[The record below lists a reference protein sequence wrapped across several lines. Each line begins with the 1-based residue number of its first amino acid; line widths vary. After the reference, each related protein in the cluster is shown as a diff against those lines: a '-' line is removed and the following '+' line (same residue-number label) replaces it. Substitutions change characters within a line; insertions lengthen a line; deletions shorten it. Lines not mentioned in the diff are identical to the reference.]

1 MMLWKFMLAAHMFNS
16 VRPDGLTIGPM
27 WTLFVMQPMLGERG
41 VLYDIEISDLSG
53 NQL

>member
-1 MMLWKFMLAAHMFNS
+1 MLAAHMFNS
-16 VRPDGLTIGPM
+16 VRPDGLTVGPM

-41 VLYDIEISDLSG
+41 CSTTSISELSG